1 LRASPTDHHT
11 DGLCVIAD
19 AAAERD
25 ATIAERDGTVAA
37 QATAIS
43 ERDTQLADRATKI
56 AALRAELASKNE
68 QLADKVEVNSRAI
81 DQIDKRDATIAERDA
96 TIAEHVATI
105 AAHATATS
113 DHAAAIAERDEKIAA
128 RDATIVKQ
136 QELATAAAV
145 KHRAALKASKQET
158 IDALA
163 NQYRAVAARGEL
175 EGEVVEQ
182 RSTIEAHGAEIEAT
196 AVAAAAAARDEVAP
210 SLHATVGT
218 RPACDVHQDK
228 RRRRGRAVHAERAN
242 EC

>member
-228 RRRRGRAVHAERAN
+228 RRRRGRAVHAERSN